1 MSSQWPL
8 LAASKFNPFFLTFY
22 CILMLAKYC
31 LDLGTLQTYYYY
43 IFKISVQCRNSIF
56 LFLCDSHCHDQMS
69 QAAGENNFG
78 HLDFSATFVE
88 NFLMLQSTTD
98 TGRNKNYFSASFQT
112 VRKCHEF
119 PGNFSS
125 LFFGVKTD
133 H

>member
-31 LDLGTLQTYYYY
+31 LDLGTLQTLLLLH

-98 TGRNKNYFSASFQT
+98 TVRNNTRIIFQLLSRLSENVT
-112 VRKCHEF
+112 NSR
-119 PGNFSS
+119 GIS
-125 LFFGVKTD
+125 LVCFLA
-133 H
+133 

>member
-31 LDLGTLQTYYYY
+31 LDHGTLQTLLLLH

-98 TGRNKNYFSASFQT
+98 TVRNNTRIIFQLLSRLSENVT
-112 VRKCHEF
+112 NSR
-119 PGNFSS
+119 GIS
-125 LFFGVKTD
+125 LVCFLA
-133 H
+133 